1 MSQGQAWEKEYRKP
15 QLVSLNPEPQQVVKD
30 FRRFLGDVEGKKLLD
45 LGCGNGRNLFFFK
58 DYGADVVGIDISP
71 TAISHTNGLGKVGDM
86 GKPLEF
92 PDNHFDI
99 ILDVTS
105 SNALNDA
112 ERAVYI
118 KEIYRVLK
126 PGGCVF
132 VRALC
137 KDGDENAK
145 NLIKMSPGKEKDTYY
160 MKELDLYERVFTKED
175 FLDLYKEF
183 RVELI
188 EKQTHYARLNN
199 RSYKRNYWVAYLQ
212 KM

>member
-1 MSQGQAWEKEYRKP
+1 MSQGSAWEKEYRKP
-15 QLVSLNPEPQQVVKD
+15 KLVSLGTEASQVTKD
-30 FRRFLGDVEGKKLLD
+30 FARFLGDVEGKRLLD
-45 LGCGNGRNLFFFK
+45 LGCGTGKNMKYFAER
-58 DYGADVVGIDISP
+58 GADVTGIDISP
-71 TAISHTNGLGKVGDM
+71 TAISYTNGLGKVGDM

-92 PDNHFDI
+92 SDNHFDI

-126 PGGCVF
+126 PGGYVF

-137 KDGDENAK
+137 KDGDDNAK
-145 NLIKMSPGKEKDTYY
+145 NLIKLSPGKEKDTYY
-160 MKELDLYERVFTKED
+160 MKELDLYERVFTKDD

-183 RVELI
+183 RVEMI

-199 RSYKRNYWVAYLQ
+199 RSYKRNYWVVYLQ
-212 KM
+212 K